1 MDQLTNSQLSDTETE
16 TDDVLTATSTMSL
29 AEFSYVKN
37 IDLTEEAL
45 EFMSDETAYYD
56 IIKSYTKEK
65 LSLFICVSGLVAAG
79 AYYDSEGTVQEY
91 FRNNDNSDKQ
101 FISIQGWYNDFYGEP
116 VSIDRVLNNVF
127 IGEDLVPLWKVLEDS
142 NDIHEDNAEE
152 DNAEEDNAEEDDLDQ
167 YITPS
172 TKFMVYVLASFSL
185 LIISVNIFGFIAML
199 SFN

>member
-45 EFMSDETAYYD
+45 EFMSDEIAYYD

-152 DNAEEDNAEEDDLDQ
+152 DDLDQ